1 MSTLKPIVINQT
13 EQSWE
18 GWDDAEI
25 AAKSAIRWKILIS
38 GERGPSAG
46 LVNGIAEFPVGT
58 RLPLHHTNPR
68 RPIMSSAGRAT
79 WKSTVTTQTSG
90 QDQPSTFRPTPNTRS
105 DALELNR

>member
-38 GERGPSAG
+38 GE
-46 LVNGIAEFPVGT
+46 
-58 RLPLHHTNPR
+58 
-68 RPIMSSAGRAT
+68 
-79 WKSTVTTQTSG
+79 
-90 QDQPSTFRPTPNTRS
+90 
-105 DALELNR
+105 